1 MEKIYEFETHQS
13 LTPARRKVVEEHI
26 ERYAHLSPRPFSHSW
41 DEEEKGVLHFTSEPI
56 FAQVRFQSKKVE
68 LYAKAPLWARL
79 LFTEKKKLQ
88 LKEQIESLLEK
99 TGFVT
104 PPKKARK

>member
-1 MEKIYEFETHQS
+1 MEKIYEFQTDQS
-13 LTPARRKVVEEHI
+13 LTAARRKVVDEHI
-26 ERYAHLSPRPFSHSW
+26 VRYAHLSPKPFTHSW
-41 DEEEKGVLHFTSEPI
+41 DEEEKGVLHFTAEPI

-88 LKEQIESLLEK
+88 LKEQIESMLEK
-99 TGFVT
+99 TGFVS

>member
-1 MEKIYEFETHQS
+1 VPPDLVGSS
-13 LTPARRKVVEEHI
+13 LNFSGCSHWLPRRQTEVCSFDRH
-26 ERYAHLSPRPFSHSW
+26 RCSW
-41 DEEEKGVLHFTSEPI
+41 DEEEKGVLHFTAEPI

-88 LKEQIESLLEK
+88 LKEQIESMLEK
-99 TGFVT
+99 TGFVS

>member
-1 MEKIYEFETHQS
+1 MEKIYEFPTDQA
-13 LTPARRKVVEEHI
+13 LTPARRKVVEQHI

-41 DEEEKGVLHFTSEPI
+41 DESEKGVLHFTAEPI

-68 LYAKAPLWARL
+68 LYAKAPFWARL

-88 LKEQIESLLEK
+88 LKEQIESMLEK

-104 PPKKARK
+104 PKKTKK